1 MFQCFNVS
9 IHSGRTLF
17 CYFLFSWLSVLL
29 ICRNIVHYP
38 VFLWLY
44 GCFSL
49 CFRLYVCAYWCIGVY
64 IPMVILYVN
73 DIIFLYWFLLVS
85 LPLFC
90 FYFWHGF
97 FIKNRNSVISVNSS
111 KMCPIRYCR
120 RDFCTKITGTRCLCL
135 LIPCTCYQ
143 IVFINYCIV
152 FVFFDWLIGEF
163 RQYTNIIYG

>member
-1 MFQCFNVS
+1 MGSLDGFQARQKTTKTHSKTCKTHSKTCKTHSKTCKNNLKTYLKTCLKGFNVS

-17 CYFLFSWLSVLL
+17 YYFLFSWLSVLL

-90 FYFWHGF
+90 FYF
-97 FIKNRNSVISVNSS
+97 
-111 KMCPIRYCR
+111 
-120 RDFCTKITGTRCLCL
+120 
-135 LIPCTCYQ
+135 
-143 IVFINYCIV
+143 
-152 FVFFDWLIGEF
+152 
-163 RQYTNIIYG
+163 

>member
-1 MFQCFNVS
+1 MFWAFSMASRLGKKQQKLILKPAKTYLKTCLKGFNVS

-64 IPMVILYVN
+64 IPYGCT
-73 DIIFLYWFLLVS
+73 II
-85 LPLFC
+85 
-90 FYFWHGF
+90 
-97 FIKNRNSVISVNSS
+97 
-111 KMCPIRYCR
+111 
-120 RDFCTKITGTRCLCL
+120 
-135 LIPCTCYQ
+135 
-143 IVFINYCIV
+143 
-152 FVFFDWLIGEF
+152 
-163 RQYTNIIYG
+163 